1 MWQWPTMTWTAT
13 VCHQVIGPP
22 LFLDSKWLSSLYV
35 GVFKVGLLTSGKH
48 VPCKRVGLVLALY
61 PACCSNVLRLQLGYC
76 PDVSPGVVCSC
87 PEISAKW
94 SRRRNLRWASIQ
106 VGQTP
111 LQIAASRI
119 RLKVNQRSSRQWRSV
134 QDRVMKNNSEAVRGS
149 IHILPTTLWRMFRN
163 YLKPPPRGCFNDKI
177 YHDQRKQALMLL
189 LKFTAALIPVPLM
202 QEATGIA
209 LKIVEVCEVSE
220 ILEKVNAIR
229 SYLPSNKRSRSCKRG
244 YAIWW
249 SLSWTML

>member
-134 QDRVMKNNSEAVRGS
+134 HLFRTD
-149 IHILPTTLWRMFRN
+149 LWRII
-163 YLKPPPRGCFNDKI
+163 PRLWEDRFISCQLSNTRSEI
-177 YHDQRKQALMLL
+177 ISREVVPSTRYITASEKQALMLL
-189 LKFTAALIPVPLM
+189 LSLCQSRYPLL
-202 QEATGIA
+202 QEAVGVA
-209 LKIVEVCEVSE
+209 LRIIEVCEMRE
-220 ILEKVNAIR
+220 ILGKVAR
-229 SYLPSNKRSRSCKRG
+229 WL
-244 YAIWW
+244 
-249 SLSWTML
+249 MV

>member
-22 LFLDSKWLSSLYV
+22 LFLDFKWLSSLYV

-134 QDRVMKNNSEAVRGS
+134 HLFRTE
-149 IHILPTTLWRMFRN
+149 LWRIIPRLWEDRFISCQLLSDACSEIIWN
-163 YLKPPPRGCFNDKI
+163 PLSPPRGCFNDKV

-189 LKFTAALIPVPLM
+189 LKLQL
-202 QEATGIA
+202 
-209 LKIVEVCEVSE
+209 L
-220 ILEKVNAIR
+220 L
-229 SYLPSNKRSRSCKRG
+229 YRSRYCKRQ
-244 YAIWW
+244 
-249 SLSWTML
+249 LELR